1 MISRLRDMPLT
12 VSRLSMSIQPDSLSN
27 CPCRPVRPSSLLN
40 PSVATTSPGTVY
52 VIRGPSLAPSLRLT
66 SLFLAVS

>member
-27 CPCRPVRPSSLLN
+27 CPCRPVRPSLLN